1 MRLLKNRRL
10 KELQWRAVG
19 VGGKWLIDLLFHTS
33 RIEVTGFE
41 AVRELMASRRFIL
54 AFWHGRLLMLS
65 YVHKGFGAAILVSRS
80 DDGEMIARVVHKQ
93 GHVTVRGSSS
103 KGGLPALARLIK
115 TLTREN
121 RPGVVVPDGPQGP
134 RYVVQPGVI
143 LMAKRTGY
151 PIIPLTCSSRRMKV
165 FASWDRFILPRPG
178 SDGRVA
184 YGTPLYVPPDA
195 DGETLR
201 ACRRRLEAELNR
213 ITVETD
219 AYFGHRTP

>member
-1 MRLLKNRRL
+1 MHSVKNRRL

-19 VGGKWLIDLLFHTS
+19 VGGKLLIDLLFCTS
-33 RIEVTGFE
+33 RIETVNFE
-41 AVRELMASRRFIL
+41 PLRPLMDSRRFIL
-54 AFWHGRLLMLS
+54 AFWHARILMLS
-65 YVHKGFGAAILVSRS
+65 YVHKGLGAAILVSRS
-80 DDGEMIARVVHKQ
+80 DDGELIARVVQKQ

-115 TLTREN
+115 TLGSEN

-151 PIIPLTCSSRRMKV
+151 PIIPLTCSSRKMKI
-165 FASWDRFILPRPG
+165 FKSWDRFVLPFPG

-184 YGTPLYVPPDA
+184 YGTPIHVPEDA

-201 ACRRRLEAELNR
+201 ACRRRLETELNR

-219 AYFGHRTP
+219 AYFGHDTP